1 MDGKG
6 KKEGKK
12 EGRKGRERKRERGR
26 KKERN
31 VLSNTRGNM
40 LVATITLNSTYSTYT
55 LHLIL
60 KKQCIK
66 SEPRKPH
73 CVTTKDHK

>member
-1 MDGKG
+1 M
-6 KKEGKK
+6 E
-12 EGRKGRERKRERGR
+12 RERKKERRKGGREEKERGR

-31 VLSNTRGNM
+31 VLSNTRGNV
-40 LVATITLNSTYSTYT
+40 LVATITLNSTYCTYT
-55 LHLIL
+55 LLLIL

-73 CVTTKDHK
+73 CDN